1 MDSLFRE
8 DLRASEEITLERFR
22 GRSWIQRAVEHG
34 VSLLARVL

>member
-22 GRSWIQRAVEHG
+22 RRSWIQRVVERG
-34 VSLLARVL
+34 ASLFASVL